1 MKFGN
6 TVMMEKFIYRNE
18 DGEYYRLRNEVRTD
32 MSDDTEITSRNNSEG
47 QNFNEVRKYYVREK
61 FRYRNEVGEY

>member
-6 TVMMEKFIYRNE
+6 TVVMEKFIYRNE
-18 DGEYYRLRNEVRTD
+18 NGEYYRLRNEVRTD